1 MTAELIFIG
10 MDLLEDEVAKRGSA
24 FLIEKCRNLNFSLN
38 GLEIVKEDRKQA
50 EAAIRAGLERSDFVF
65 VCTKTGELD
74 KELQKIFA
82 KETALAVFPRKE
94 QELSHVFENRISR
107 CLQAQKAGTLQYEV
121 IKLGAGRE
129 EEVLEKVKDLTG
141 KAENPS
147 VKLLK
152 REGELQ
158 LCVTALGENKK
169 AAEKLL
175 KPVVRELKV
184 RFGADIYTT
193 DEEKSLE
200 AVVVELLKNQD
211 LTLTTVESCTGGTL
225 AARIIN
231 VPGASEVLKRGFVT
245 YSNKA
250 KRKAVMVKKHTLKTY
265 GAVSEPCAKEMAK
278 GGIFVSGAD
287 AALSVT
293 GFAGPEGGT
302 KEYPVGTV
310 FIGCTIKGKTTVKE
324 CHLKGDR
331 SSVREQAVAQA
342 LMLLRACI
350 LKNFEQKSGK

>member
-10 MDLLEDEVAKRGSA
+10 MDLLEDEVAKRDSA

-141 KAENPS
+141 KAENP
-147 VKLLK
+147 L
-152 REGELQ
+152 
-158 LCVTALGENKK
+158 
-169 AAEKLL
+169 
-175 KPVVRELKV
+175 
-184 RFGADIYTT
+184 
-193 DEEKSLE
+193 SL
-200 AVVVELLKNQD
+200 
-211 LTLTTVESCTGGTL
+211 
-225 AARIIN
+225 IHI
-231 VPGASEVLKRGFVT
+231 
-245 YSNKA
+245 
-250 KRKAVMVKKHTLKTY
+250 
-265 GAVSEPCAKEMAK
+265 
-278 GGIFVSGAD
+278 
-287 AALSVT
+287 
-293 GFAGPEGGT
+293 
-302 KEYPVGTV
+302 
-310 FIGCTIKGKTTVKE
+310 
-324 CHLKGDR
+324 
-331 SSVREQAVAQA
+331 
-342 LMLLRACI
+342 
-350 LKNFEQKSGK
+350 

>member
-1 MTAELIFIG
+1 MYENRGIG
-10 MDLLEDEVAKRGSA
+10 QRAAKD
-24 FLIEKCRNLNFSLN
+24 ICQRNCI
-38 GLEIVKEDRKQA
+38 G
-50 EAAIRAGLERSDFVF
+50 
-65 VCTKTGELD
+65 C
-74 KELQKIFA
+74 
-82 KETALAVFPRKE
+82 FPRKE

-211 LTLTTVESCTGGTL
+211 LTLTTVESCTGGAL

-231 VPGASEVLKRGFVT
+231 VPGASEVLKRG
-245 YSNKA
+245 
-250 KRKAVMVKKHTLKTY
+250 LL
-265 GAVSEPCAKEMAK
+265 P
-278 GGIFVSGAD
+278 I
-287 AALSVT
+287 
-293 GFAGPEGGT
+293 P
-302 KEYPVGTV
+302 
-310 FIGCTIKGKTTVKE
+310 IKP
-324 CHLKGDR
+324 
-331 SSVREQAVAQA
+331 REKQ
-342 LMLLRACI
+342 
-350 LKNFEQKSGK
+350 SW